1 MLDTAKVSERTQ
13 WPTIPTNAS
22 VRVRAFAC
30 DSRIWP
36 LGLIKVR
43 NTRVG
48 SQFQRGIS
56 GGEKKRL
63 SVGCELITDPSTTAS
78 LSLSLSLSLCV
89 ALLIRRTAGL
99 IFLDEPTTG
108 LDAFNSLCIMEML
121 NDLCNEGRT
130 IVWYVCASDYER
142 E

>member
-78 LSLSLSLSLCV
+78 PSLSLCV
-89 ALLIRRTAGL
+89 WFFSFGALCAGL